1 MIKYGLSPTICEQRG
16 VLTGMTG
23 EWRERK
29 PEDIRK
35 WFELLSRT
43 FEELNNFPPDGDLYQ
58 FIGGTV
64 RHLVPESTIIL
75 VNTFDQNAKTITLHA
90 VDGLGPRQPEIEK
103 ILGRPL
109 KGLTLP
115 VPDQGTA

>member
-1 MIKYGLSPTICEQRG
+1 MA
-16 VLTGMTG
+16 G
-23 EWRERK
+23 ERKGRK
-29 PEDIRK
+29 PEDFRK

-43 FEELNNFPPDGDLYQ
+43 FEKLNNFPPDGDLYE
-58 FIGGTV
+58 FIGGTL

-75 VNTFDQNAKTITLHA
+75 VNTFDQDARTITLHA
-90 VDGLGPRQPEIEK
+90 VEGLGPRQPEIEK
-103 ILGRPL
+103 ILCRPL